1 MKMASNGINDHK
13 ICFCSFLWEMG
24 LQWFRILSPFI
35 IMEQPQPSPEQT
47 ADDCQRQP
55 TNMSTVWLCWFPHM
69 MLFCLIFL
77 SLHIQIPNPSPLD
90 VVFLLGCRITN
101 PAKSWTF
108 IILTCRLHWWLIGTG
123 TCGHWGLGSQVPQPT
138 CYQVR
143 RLPQYFQL
151 QTLLDSVVGWM
162 PLC

>member
-1 MKMASNGINDHK
+1 MFLFLPLGDGVAVVQDPFPFHYNGATTTITWAN
-13 ICFCSFLWEMG
+13 SRWL
-24 LQWFRILSPFI
+24 
-35 IMEQPQPSPEQT
+35 PET
-47 ADDCQRQP
+47 ADKYEHCLALLV
-55 TNMSTVWLCWFPHM
+55 SSYM
-69 MLFCLIFL
+69 MLFCFIFL

-108 IILTCRLHWWLIGTG
+108 IILTCRLHWWLIGMG
-123 TCGHWGLGSQVPQPT
+123 TWGHWGLGSQVPQPT
-138 CYQVR
+138 YYQVR